1 MVDELVRCGVSDIVL
16 GVGSRSAPLAL
27 AAAAAEERGEVRVHV
42 RVDERVAGFLA
53 LGLGKATGVPA
64 AVDHH
69 LGNCCGE
76 SSPCNSGSAR
86 IPRAPVI
93 AITADR
99 PPRLR
104 GVGANQT
111 IDQVKV
117 FSSFTRLDIDME
129 TAAPDDEQNAYWRST
144 ISRCVAVATDSI
156 DPGPVHV
163 NAPFDAPLV
172 GSAVLAPLPSELHGR
187 VPMRNRGRPMPDS
200 SRV

>member
-1 MVDELVRCGVSDIVL
+1 MARIPMERRPSPGWKADPVEPSVAQALVMIDELVRCGVSDIVL

-64 AVDHH
+64 AVITTSGTAAANLLPAIVEAH
-69 LGNCCGE
+69 E
-76 SSPCNSGSAR
+76 SR
-86 IPRAPVI
+86 VPVI

-129 TAAPDDEQNAYWRST
+129 AAARL
-144 ISRCVAVATDSI
+144 IRAVS
-156 DPGPVHV
+156 
-163 NAPFDAPLV
+163 
-172 GSAVLAPLPSELHGR
+172 SAASAMHPSG
-187 VPMRNRGRPMPDS
+187 
-200 SRV
+200 